1 MDFPVNNE
9 EELGNYWL
17 KTSILVHPLN
27 DAIDFR
33 ERLRFPRVARE
44 PPWILGEE
52 LSSSGG

>member
-9 EELGNYWL
+9 EALENYWL
-17 KTSILVHPLN
+17 KVNILVQALN

-44 PPWILGEE
+44 PP
-52 LSSSGG
+52 